1 MPNLADMNRQWWKEA
16 VVYQIYPRSFQDST
30 GDGMGDLRGI
40 INRVDYLAS
49 LGIDVVW
56 LNPIFGSPNADNGY
70 DISDYRDIMPEFGT
84 MADFDELL
92 EALHAR
98 GIRVVLDLVVNHS
111 SDEHPWFQASRSS
124 RDNPYRDYYHW
135 WPAEKGTPPSRWSFF
150 AEDGSA
156 WRYDAQ
162 TDAYYLHYFAAKQP
176 DLNWEN
182 PELRQ
187 EVYDMMHFWLKKGI
201 DGFRLDAVTFISK
214 HDGYPAFPEGTTPQ
228 QMVNKYYSQGPR
240 LHEFF
245 KEMNREVLSH
255 YDVMT
260 VAEGPGTTPEN
271 VLQLVG
277 EDAKEL
283 NMSYHFEHQ
292 GIGVGFRHM
301 IEDGYG
307 DLVEFKR
314 IMSKW
319 DAAFET
325 DGWNTV
331 YFTNHDH
338 ARMVSRWGDDSPA
351 WRELSSKM
359 LTLYLLSMRGTPY
372 WYMGDEIG
380 MTNIKF
386 ERIEDYQ
393 DLMTINWYNLYEQ
406 EGGDTQAFLESQK
419 ITGRDNARTPI
430 QWDDSDGAGF
440 TTGKPWLAIN
450 ENRKQINV
458 AAQDNDPGSV
468 LNFFRRMV
476 QLRKDDLTLVYGGY
490 TLLFED
496 HPATYAYVRDLDDR
510 RLLVLC
516 NFSSEST
523 TLALADELHPC
534 AEPLINNYPQF
545 ACMDGAVVLE
555 PWQGVIVPLT

>member
-1 MPNLADMNRQWWKEA
+1 
-16 VVYQIYPRSFQDST
+16 
-30 GDGMGDLRGI
+30 
-40 INRVDYLAS
+40 
-49 LGIDVVW
+49 
-56 LNPIFGSPNADNGY
+56 
-70 DISDYRDIMPEFGT
+70 
-84 MADFDELL
+84 
-92 EALHAR
+92 
-98 GIRVVLDLVVNHS
+98 
-111 SDEHPWFQASRSS
+111 
-124 RDNPYRDYYHW
+124 
-135 WPAEKGTPPSRWSFF
+135 
-150 AEDGSA
+150 
-156 WRYDAQ
+156 
-162 TDAYYLHYFAAKQP
+162 
-176 DLNWEN
+176 
-182 PELRQ
+182 
-187 EVYDMMHFWLKKGI
+187 
-201 DGFRLDAVTFISK
+201 
-214 HDGYPAFPEGTTPQ
+214 
-228 QMVNKYYSQGPR
+228 

-314 IMSKW
+314 VMSKW

-338 ARMVSRWGDDSPA
+338 ARMVSRWGDDSPT

-393 DLMTINWYNLYEQ
+393 DLMTINWYHLYEQ

-440 TTGKPWLAIN
+440 TTGEPWLAIN

-458 AAQDNDPGSV
+458 AAQDNDPNSV

-490 TLLFED
+490 TLLFAD
-496 HPATYAYVRDLDDR
+496 HPAAYVYTRELDGR

-516 NFSSEST
+516 NFSSESI
-523 TLALADELHPC
+523 TLALPDELQPS

-545 ACMDGAVVLE
+545 GCTEGSVVLE